1 MIDYLSSMQQLRDLL
16 DFAQMREPKALH
28 LTQKDRDAINDGI
41 SALKT
46 LFDMRENGTIY
57 HDTDSAT
64 LDIKLHSSQL
74 YGQLTKG
81 DKNV

>member
-1 MIDYLSSMQQLRDLL
+1 MQQLKDLL
-16 DFAQMREPKALH
+16 DFAQMREPRALH
-28 LTQKDRDAINDGI
+28 LTQKDREAINDGI

-46 LFDMRENGTIY
+46 LY
-57 HDTDSAT
+57 
-64 LDIKLHSSQL
+64 DIKLHSSQL